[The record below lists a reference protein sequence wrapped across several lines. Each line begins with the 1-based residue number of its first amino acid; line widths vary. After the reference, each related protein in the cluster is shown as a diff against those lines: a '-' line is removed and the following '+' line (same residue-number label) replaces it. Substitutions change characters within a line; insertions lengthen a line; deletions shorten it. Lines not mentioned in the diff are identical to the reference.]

1 MMISNKPGI
10 QLLASILKE
19 RGVRHMVISPGS
31 RNAPLINTFGSS
43 SYMKTYSIVDERSA
57 AFFALGM
64 ARLSGEIVALSCTS
78 GTAALNYAPAI
89 AEAYYQKVPL
99 LVLTAD
105 RPAEW
110 IDQGDGQTIRQKN
123 VYSNY
128 IRKSFELP
136 RKIESNEEHELAQS
150 IILQALDA
158 CTFPVSGPVHINL
171 PFEEPLYVL
180 EDIELPYGE
189 LPLIRHNNQNPGE
202 DTWKEILDLT
212 GNAAKIMILAGQ
224 MLADE
229 KLNELLEKFS
239 ELPHLI
245 VLSETNSNLEN
256 AEGIYC
262 IDRCLALIPPGK
274 EEAFSPDLL
283 ITIGDAIVSKR
294 IKSFLRKFPAIK
306 QIHVNPD
313 PHHPDTFKTL
323 THNLFMDAVPF
334 LEKLLPEMEAP
345 NSNYH
350 VVWMDVLHRSE
361 KLHADYLA
369 ACEFTDLKAFE
380 IIFDKMPA
388 DIDLYLGNSSPV
400 RYGQLFR
407 HHPRTRHFSNR
418 GTSGI
423 DGCLSTAVG
432 GSQISRRPSLIILGD
447 LTFFYDSNA
456 LWNNYVPGNLRIIV
470 INNGGGNIFRIIEG
484 PDHTTGLEE
493 FYEAAHERQAGDLA
507 KVYGLAYF
515 AASGQEELEKVLPGF
530 FSENLNKAA
539 LLEVFTDRK
548 ISPQVLR
555 SYFKYLSGINE

>member
-1 MMISNKPGI
+1 MMISNKAGV

-43 SYMKTYSIVDERSA
+43 PHMKTYSIVDERSA

-105 RPAEW
+105 RPVEW

-128 IRKSFELP
+128 TRKSFELP
-136 RKIESNEEHELAQS
+136 QKIENQNDRKQAQS
-150 IILQALDA
+150 IILDAIDA

-171 PFEEPLYVL
+171 PFEEPLYGY
-180 EDIELPYGE
+180 ENIELSYSK
-189 LPLIRHNNQNPGE
+189 LPVIRHDNLHPDE
-202 DTWKEILDLT
+202 ETLKEIT
-212 GNAAKIMILAGQ
+212 GIIKNAGKIMILAGQ

-239 ELPHLI
+239 ALPHLI

-294 IKSFLRKFPAIK
+294 IKSFLRKFPAEK

-334 LEKLLPEMEAP
+334 LEKLLPEMEAQ

-350 VVWMDVLHRSE
+350 VVWMDVLRRSE
-361 KLHADYLA
+361 KLHADYLT

-407 HHPRTRHFSNR
+407 HSPRTRHLSNR

-432 GSQISRRPSLIILGD
+432 GAQISSKPSLIILGD

-456 LWNNYVPGNLRIIV
+456 LWNNYVSDKLRIIV

-484 PDHTTGLEE
+484 PDQTAQLEE
-493 FYEAAHERQAGDLA
+493 FYEAAHQRQARDMA
-507 KVYGLAYF
+507 AVYGLACF
-515 AASGQEELEKVLPGF
+515 AASGQEELEKALPGF

-539 LLEVFTDRK
+539 VLEVFTDREL
-548 ISPQVLR
+548 SPRVLR
-555 SYFKYLSGINE
+555 NYFKYLSGINE